1 MEINSVKVNDV
12 DIFEISGRIDAN
24 NSKDLE
30 NFLIEKIENGST
42 KIIADLKELEYISSA
57 GLRVFLLVVKKIG
70 KTGFVYLSTLQPQVY
85 QIFDISG
92 FNNIFSIFET
102 RQAAL
107 EKA

>member
-1 MEINSVKVNDV
+1 MEINKVTVNNV
-12 DIFEISGRIDAN
+12 DIYEISGRIDAN
-24 NSKDLE
+24 NSKELE
-30 NFLIEKIENGST
+30 NFILENIEKGSV
-42 KIIADLKELEYISSA
+42 KIIADLKNLEYISSA

-70 KTGFVYLSTLQPQVY
+70 KTGFVYLSNLQPQVY

-102 RQAAL
+102 REAAL

>member
-1 MEINSVKVNDV
+1 MEINKVTVNNV
-12 DIFEISGRIDAN
+12 DIYEISGRIDAN
-24 NSKDLE
+24 NSKELE
-30 NFLIEKIENGST
+30 NFLLENIEKGSV
-42 KIIADLKELEYISSA
+42 KMIADLKNLEYISSA

-70 KTGFVYLSTLQPQVY
+70 KTGFVYLSNLQPQVY

-102 RQAAL
+102 REAAL

>member
-1 MEINSVKVNDV
+1 MEINKVTVNNV
-12 DIFEISGRIDAN
+12 DIYEISGRIDAN
-24 NSKDLE
+24 NSKELEIFLLE
-30 NFLIEKIENGST
+30 NIEKGSV
-42 KIIADLKELEYISSA
+42 KMIADLKNLEYISSA

-70 KTGFVYLSTLQPQVY
+70 KTGFVYLSSLQPQVY

-102 RQAAL
+102 REAAL